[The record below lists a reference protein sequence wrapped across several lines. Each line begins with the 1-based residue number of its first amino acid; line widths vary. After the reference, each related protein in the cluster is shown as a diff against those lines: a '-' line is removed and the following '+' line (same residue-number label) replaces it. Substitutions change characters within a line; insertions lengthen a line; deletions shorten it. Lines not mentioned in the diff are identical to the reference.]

1 MLISKIRGNQEL
13 APLPR
18 VGKRV
23 AVGRCRSSAE
33 AGLWRRPDPRIA
45 NLPRRRSLV
54 ENQPG
59 LLFSA
64 RRRAAG
70 GRPRASTIP
79 LRSPGVRKRGCLVR
93 YRRSSRAALLAQT
106 RASSRRREP
115 LRLTRSS
122 AGLPASKTPGD
133 RTHGR
138 QRSSCSCSGPAV
150 TSQSVAE
157 PAGCSRK
164 AGVGWEL

>member
-1 MLISKIRGNQEL
+1 MIALASLPPWNEGVHVGRPSDRIGGECRVRSNPRAASSPRGLLLIDEARLLISKIRGNQEL

-79 LRSPGVRKRGCLVR
+79 LRSPAE
-93 YRRSSRAALLAQT
+93 SASRD
-106 RASSRRREP
+106 ASSAIGGRPERHCWRRHA
-115 LRLTRSS
+115 LR
-122 AGLPASKTPGD
+122 PGE
-133 RTHGR
+133 GNL
-138 QRSSCSCSGPAV
+138 SG
-150 TSQSVAE
+150 
-157 PAGCSRK
+157 
-164 AGVGWEL
+164 